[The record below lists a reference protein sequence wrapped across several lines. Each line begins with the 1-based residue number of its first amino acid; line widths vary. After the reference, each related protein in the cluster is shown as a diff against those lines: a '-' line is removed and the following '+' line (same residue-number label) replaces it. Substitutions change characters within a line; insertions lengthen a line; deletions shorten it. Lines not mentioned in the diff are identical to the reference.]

1 MAIGPAL
8 NWQRYGVAVEVLMF
22 LSLIPTLA
30 LLIDTRTRLGDES
43 NILLEDRDNLNIKN
57 IEKDESEEEMANKIN
72 EMVNISI
79 F

>member
-1 MAIGPAL
+1 MAIGSAL